1 MSSPIGPNIMSRIV
15 PLSPPKSKPSA
26 SSSSL
31 SNLSLSLSLSLSRV
45 LYWLGQLLDDADDVG
60 GSGDIGA
67 QVGES
72 SSPVTFLSGPLPP
85 SPSRGTSPPL
95 PHTHHRNRST
105 GEEGR
110 WGEERANGSRLVW
123 AATAD

>member
-31 SNLSLSLSLSLSRV
+31 SLISLSLSRV
-45 LYWLGQLLDDADDVG
+45 VCWLGHLLDDDDDVG
-60 GSGDIGA
+60 GGGDIGA

-72 SSPVTFLSGPLPP
+72 SSPITFLSGPLPP

-95 PHTHHRNRST
+95 PHTPHRNRST

-110 WGEERANGSRLVW
+110 WGEERANGGQPVW